1 MLAGRNAKSR
11 RELEAELAARAQ
23 GKRSLHLVVAG
34 HVDAGKS
41 TTMGRLLFELGD
53 VSDKVMKKV
62 RRRRT
67 LPPAS
72 FTVGP
77 LTRATGNDARRLPQ
91 FERDSQRLGKSSFA
105 FAWVLDETD
114 EERSR
119 YGMVVHGIRRPAA
132 SRANGWRAGRGTV
145 PPRFDSAVV

>member
-11 RELEAELAARAQ
+11 RELEVELAARAQ
-23 GKRSLHLVVAG
+23 GKRSLHLVVTG

-62 RRRRT
+62 R
-67 LPPAS
+67 LPQSLPSPRSWSVLTGVLAS
-72 FTVGP
+72 AHGT
-77 LTRATGNDARRLPQ
+77 RRLPQ

-119 YGMVVHGIRRPAA
+119 YGMGI
-132 SRANGWRAGRGTV
+132 N
-145 PPRFDSAVV
+145 